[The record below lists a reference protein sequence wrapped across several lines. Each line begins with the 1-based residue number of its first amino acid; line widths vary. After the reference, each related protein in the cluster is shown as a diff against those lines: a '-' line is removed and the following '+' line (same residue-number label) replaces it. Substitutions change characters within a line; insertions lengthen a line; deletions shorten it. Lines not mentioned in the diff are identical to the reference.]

1 MAQAQAQSKVAN
13 QTGDLKG
20 LLATNPLLSQPLTTS
35 LTKEQIGKYCEWLR
49 AVAAFPLDDE
59 NIHSVCAHV
68 RYGSLGI
75 SQAKD
80 FILEALEKAM
90 LLTKQNLIPSV
101 VGFDPLNRDEL
112 GGNAAA
118 VHELLSVIKRIGWSD
133 SETEGAVCVQIIP
146 GDKTVEEFN
155 KRFVEGLPLM
165 PVPDDS
171 LTHGSLGCGHTN
183 YGLRAIEAESS
194 NTDSTISRNGKLNK
208 EFIAETDKR
217 FKRAADCGLNWKVI
231 PYSARTFYPEGLPVP
246 IAAQK

>member
-1 MAQAQAQSKVAN
+1 MTQAQAQSKVAN

-20 LLATNPLLSQPLTTS
+20 LLATNPLQSQPLTTS
-35 LTKEQIGKYCEWLR
+35 LTKEQISQYCEWLR

-68 RYGSLGI
+68 RFGSLGI

-133 SETEGAVCVQIIP
+133 NETEGAVRVEIIPGDSETEGAVRV
-146 GDKTVEEFN
+146 D
-155 KRFVEGLPLM
+155 GLPLM
-165 PVPDDS
+165 PVADDS
-171 LTHGSLGCGHTN
+171 LPHGSGCGHTN

-231 PYSARTFYPEGLPVP
+231 PYSVRTFYPEGLPVP

>member
-1 MAQAQAQSKVAN
+1 MAQAQAQTKVAN
-13 QTGDLKG
+13 QTGDLPG
-20 LLATNPLLSQPLTTS
+20 QMATNPLLGADEKQS
-35 LTKEQIGKYCEWLR
+35 LTKEQIGNYCEWLR

-75 SQAKD
+75 SQARD
-80 FILEALEKAM
+80 FILESLEKAI
-90 LLTKQNLIPSV
+90 LLSKRHLPPSV

-133 SETEGAVCVQIIP
+133 NETEGAVCVQIIP
-146 GDKTVEEFN
+146 GDRAVEEFN

-165 PVPDDS
+165 PVATDS

-183 YGLRAIEAESS
+183 YGLRAI
-194 NTDSTISRNGKLNK
+194 
-208 EFIAETDKR
+208 
-217 FKRAADCGLNWKVI
+217 
-231 PYSARTFYPEGLPVP
+231 
-246 IAAQK
+246 